1 MIYLS
6 RYIKIFSYKDIEGG
20 SSVLAIAIAKVL
32 VPRIS
37 LEDFRVR
44 LRGIE

>member
-1 MIYLS
+1 M
-6 RYIKIFSYKDIEGG
+6 KGG
-20 SSVLAIAIAKVL
+20 SSVLVIIIIKVL

-44 LRGIE
+44 LGGI